1 VSENPNA
8 ESRTVDLGARQRV
21 LRFLMNNG
29 PVQDP
34 SGRASSRLRA
44 AIEYESGPAGFAQ
57 LLAAM
62 DAAGE
67 IDREVRGRRT
77 YRVSLPGVAARSAGS
92 EALGASPDE
101 ELLFGRQ
108 QDWKSEQPGQS
119 DSLALS
125 LLRMAARLSLAE
137 NSWHVAAADPVG
149 AEGRQIL
156 LLAEKIDAIERELR
170 LARAE
175 CETLARENAELS
187 RVLGGTDSPGQADRR
202 PSAVS
207 RPSENELLARLLQAA
222 QQERETG

>member
-1 VSENPNA
+1 VSKNPNL

-34 SGRASSRLRA
+34 SGRASSKLRA

-77 YRVSLPGVAARSAGS
+77 YRVSVAARSAGS
-92 EALGASPDE
+92 GALDASPDE
-101 ELLFGRQ
+101 ELRFGRP